1 MIEYSPLPRVGAL
14 KYSGWSLLGIVIVVQ
29 PTFALIGLIL
39 TQVVFWIWTQP
50 ANRATSNWTVQPPD
64 AELLRSQW
72 EYSHAAGAL
81 LQMTVIRLLFLAA
94 LRRER

>member
-50 ANRATSNWTVQPPD
+50 ANERPATGPFRHLTPSC
-64 AELLRSQW
+64 
-72 EYSHAAGAL
+72 
-81 LQMTVIRLLFLAA
+81 
-94 LRRER
+94 